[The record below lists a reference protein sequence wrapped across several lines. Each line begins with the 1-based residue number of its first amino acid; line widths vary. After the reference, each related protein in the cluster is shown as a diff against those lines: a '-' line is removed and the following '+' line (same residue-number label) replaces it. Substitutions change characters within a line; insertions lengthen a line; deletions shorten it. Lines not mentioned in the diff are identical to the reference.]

1 MFYRSK
7 IYVTISARS
16 FTIVPFFILNGSH
29 LKLVKSSS
37 LVISY
42 KEVANVGRWKYW
54 NISIEDNTL
63 GYKK

>member
-37 LVISY
+37 LVITY
-42 KEVANVGRWKYW
+42 KEVANVCLDAE
-54 NISIEDNTL
+54 NIETFLLRIL
-63 GYKK
+63 H

>member
-42 KEVANVGRWKYW
+42 KEVANVCLDAE
-54 NISIEDNTL
+54 NIETL
-63 GYKK
+63 LLRILH

>member
-42 KEVANVGRWKYW
+42 KEVANVCLDAE
-54 NISIEDNTL
+54 NIETFLLRIL
-63 GYKK
+63 H